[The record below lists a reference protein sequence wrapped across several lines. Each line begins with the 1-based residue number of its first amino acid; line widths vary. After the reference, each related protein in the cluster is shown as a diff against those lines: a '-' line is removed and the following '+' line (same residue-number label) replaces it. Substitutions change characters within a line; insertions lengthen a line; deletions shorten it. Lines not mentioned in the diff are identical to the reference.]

1 MSVAPAWGDLERPP
15 GGTGRHVLRDVVAG
29 ERRDIAVGCALGAVH
44 QICEALIPVLIG
56 FIVDR
61 AVVHPDGASLA
72 RWALV
77 LAVVYVFLSGGFQLG
92 ARAGERAVERAGHT
106 LRMRLVRRLL
116 APYGGAA
123 TGRPPGSLVS
133 VATEDARRTGAVSM
147 ALPLGF
153 GAIVG
158 LAAGAVLLLRAS
170 VPLGLLILLGT
181 PVLMGLGQL
190 LARPL
195 EHRSHAEQERAA
207 HASGIAADL
216 VAGVRVLQG
225 LGAQRAAADRYRRT
239 SRAALGATVRAARA
253 EALQTGLMQALTGV
267 FIACVALVGGRLV
280 LSGAIGLGELVA
292 AVGLALF
299 LPGPLQ
305 VMAWVGAEIARSRAS
320 AGRIAAVL
328 SAPGDLPEP
337 PAGPAGPRAGDEAAA
352 GAVSGSGVTTDAA
365 TGAGAEGCPQGG
377 IRLRGLTHGGL
388 DRLDLTVGPG
398 EFLGVVVTEAAHADA
413 LVRCLARR
421 ADPEAGHLELDGVP
435 FTDLAP
441 RELRT
446 RVLVAEHGAEL
457 FAGSLR
463 DNVAAAA
470 TAAGGDPPDPVLAAA
485 LAAAGADEVAAS
497 LDGGV
502 HAPVGE
508 RGRALSGGQRQRVAL
523 ARALAAGREVLV
535 VHDPTTAIDA
545 ATESRI
551 AAGVRRLRQG
561 RTTVLVTSSPALLA
575 VADRVA
581 LIDGGRL
588 RALAPHED
596 LVRDSPDYRTAVLT

>member
-1 MSVAPAWGDLERPP
+1 MHDDARRS
-15 GGTGRHVLRDVVAG
+15 GRDVLRGVVAG
-29 ERRDIAVGCALGAVH
+29 ERRRVAAGCVLGASH
-44 QICEALIPVLIG
+44 QIGEALIPVLIG
-56 FIVDR
+56 VIVDR
-61 AVVHPDGASLA
+61 AIVHPDVASFA

-92 ARAGERAVERAGHT
+92 SRAGEYAKEYAAHG
-106 LRMRLVRRLL
+106 LRMRLMRRVLD
-116 APYGGAA
+116 PRGGAS
-123 TGRPPGSLVS
+123 TGRPPGALVS
-133 VATEDARRTGAVSM
+133 VATEDARRAGSVAFV
-147 ALPLGF
+147 LPLGF
-153 GAIVG
+153 SAAVG

-207 HASGIAADL
+207 HASGVAADL

-225 LGAQRAAADRYRRT
+225 LGAQRAASDRYRRT
-239 SRAALGATVRAARA
+239 SRASLDATVRAARA
-253 EALQTGLMQALTGV
+253 EAVQTGLMQALTGV
-267 FIACVALVGGRLV
+267 FIALVALVGGRLV
-280 LSGAIGLGELVA
+280 LSGSIGLGELVA

-299 LPGPLQ
+299 IPGPLQ
-305 VMAWVGAEIARSRAS
+305 VMSWMAAEVARSRAS
-320 AGRIAAVL
+320 AGRVAEVL
-328 SAPGDLPEP
+328 GTPGDI
-337 PAGPAGPRAGDEAAA
+337 A
-352 GAVSGSGVTTDAA
+352 GADGSVS
-365 TGAGAEGCPQGG
+365 AGADHTGSADDAPRGSL
-377 IRLRGLTHGGL
+377 RLSGLVHEGL
-388 DRLDLTVGPG
+388 DGVDLTVAPG
-398 EFLGVVVTEAAHADA
+398 EFVGVVVTEPAHADA

-421 ADPEAGHLELDGVP
+421 VDPDAGRLELDGVP

-441 RELRT
+441 RSLRS

-463 DNVAAAA
+463 DNITAIGDSTHPAA
-470 TAAGGDPPDPVLAAA
+470 
-485 LAAAGADEVAAS
+485 AAAGADEVAAS
-497 LDGGV
+497 LPGGLD
-502 HAPVGE
+502 APVGE
-508 RGRALSGGQRQRVAL
+508 RGRSLSGGQRQRVAL
-523 ARALAAGREVLV
+523 ARALAADRDVLV

-551 AAGVRRLRQG
+551 ATGIRELRRG

-588 RALAPHED
+588 ADEAPHEE
-596 LVRDSPDYRTAVLT
+596 LVRRSSLYRTAVLA